1 MRKIK
6 KDDVSAY
13 EHKKNHDYVHIIYE
27 LLINIEM
34 RENKKRLDDRNIRS
48 YGKKIVNYSNRPIIF
63 IIIFM
68 HLPQKKISNS
78 EEAHKKKITR
88 IVSLQNVS

>member
-13 EHKKNHDYVHIIYE
+13 EHNKKSHDYVHIIYE

-48 YGKKIVNYSNRPIIF
+48 YGKKIVNYSQPSNYFHYYIYA
-63 IIIFM
+63 
-68 HLPQKKISNS
+68 LTTEKK
-78 EEAHKKKITR
+78 
-88 IVSLQNVS
+88 